1 MHRFKIYK
9 IQMCKYALIN
19 KCDRGENC
27 TFAHD
32 INELRIKPDMR
43 KTKLCKSYIL
53 GKCTDHSCIYAHSVN
68 ELREVGKPAIC
79 QLHREGRCIKGNQCR
94 FAHSINDINTKLVQF
109 YDCED
114 NMISDMNSVSNCD
127 NSLSNIS
134 KGKRL
139 MLSNM
144 KGYQNMRNNNSNF
157 EIEYNMINKRNELL
171 DVVLMENSSNSSVL
185 SNNLAINN
193 FVAKNV
199 QNINRT
205 NLVKT
210 RPNNFASTIY
220 INEKK
225 NDINNQNGIIKNT
238 KLSIINMNDN
248 AKNESFVDNLN
259 CVLQNSC
266 GSSSSNA
273 QNGGRKNGGR
283 QNNTVSTCVDK
294 NENMNFMNNE
304 TDSGLVNNISVLR
317 QSINFQK
324 KIPYNYG
331 EEDIINDNIEFKY
344 SNTQNRI
351 NNNIIENYEHMNN
364 LIDANN
370 YIKKN
375 NLSYVNL
382 CYNRFPDMPIE
393 TSSIQFDEIKNDNK
407 INNNLLGKE
416 KNDLTMDEISYFQIE
431 NKKKDKTYNY
441 KLNKSYTNDYLLTS
455 RENVIYD
462 LDGYISSS
470 NVDEKYENN
479 LYLDLKNK
487 KNNLSS
493 QTNINH
499 YEKKDLKNNDLF
511 YSGFRE
517 MCEFNLGSNNEG
529 NSTHCVD
536 TVGSM
541 SIGNGFELHLK
552 NVNDQDVHKERDE
565 PNKINENNKIETDYK
580 INESCCGENINENDF
595 LNNNKYSS
603 KIIQNASGVSTSNFV
618 GNRFEYEKDEER
630 KCAELESITFDV
642 SGNNISSSLKF
653 ATFGNFAVSDKED
666 EKEIGNIGSV
676 SNLKVDKMD
685 RVEARVT
692 NNECFKESMI
702 YKFGENKTEYLD
714 NIKVAGLDKTI
725 MRRNNMGVNK
735 IKNNFIYREEDK
747 ENRDSR
753 NYVGTDKMISNM
765 NLGNSGKEYV
775 EGDMC
780 FKKYR
785 SKWEEKKIENENED
799 MNYYDG
805 FEISMN
811 KIPKTK
817 NNTSVSKS
825 VETSMNPH
833 MIPYDKNKMKA
844 FNNLNNNRTKENS
857 RDATNLLRGMINP
870 IESPNKFINCD
881 KKLGNMGKGND
892 VENEGSE
899 NNWDYMIRKF
909 SDDRKEKKKEKKKK
923 KKNEDTIEI
932 AENGYS
938 YFKREDIYDNYSM
951 EKINNEI
958 ENDIYNLNDIKKLV
972 TNSKIE
978 NLGYLPF
985 NKNIKKNVMENPNYV
1000 SEFDCCRGG
1009 DNFESKPNEIHNGVM
1024 TKDSKSFYDNNYNG
1038 VPMSILTRTHRDNNS
1053 ASKTEGRKKSCLLVQ
1068 NEEPN
1073 QWDQKCEIVN
1083 NKNEKMNGSIIKGIL
1098 SNFNEINNELLNSGK
1113 SICLDNKKKNINQ
1126 LNNIETKNSSLT
1138 TSNVYEKDNGCPD
1151 FYNYEEGMYE
1161 NEIFSANPFFEV
1173 QRYFDS
1179 PWVYEKKEMENTNI
1193 HNSNIVSSNNIS
1205 GNNKYVS
1212 PIPYTQH
1219 NYKNKTNKQEN
1230 SINFKGNTS
1239 INDEVF
1245 YGHMNQEYNMF
1256 LQNGNE
1262 VENLMIDTNYL
1273 NNLGNTNQYNINK
1286 GNDFWG
1292 QPNFFNYGIENSFY
1306 ENNGNINEI
1315 NNNKDTHF
1323 NNDFFFENKDF
1334 PLNDEEYSMNF
1345 CGDMVFNFAKNVE

>member
-1 MHRFKIYK
+1 
-9 IQMCKYALIN
+9 MCKYALIN

-127 NSLSNIS
+127 NSLGNIS

-144 KGYQNMRNNNSNF
+144 KGYQTVRNNNSNF

-171 DVVLMENSSNSSVL
+171 DVMLMENSSNSSVL

-193 FVAKNV
+193 FVTKNV

-205 NLVKT
+205 NLVKA
-210 RPNNFASTIY
+210 RPNNLGSTIY

-248 AKNESFVDNLN
+248 AKNGSFVENLN

-266 GSSSSNA
+266 ESSSSNG
-273 QNGGRKNGGR
+273 QNGGR
-283 QNNTVSTCVDK
+283 QNDGRQNDGRQNDGRQNDGRQ
-294 NENMNFMNNE
+294 NENMNFVNNE
-304 TDSGLVNNISVLR
+304 TDSDLVNNISVLR

-324 KIPYNYG
+324 KTPYNYG
-331 EEDIINDNIEFKY
+331 EEDIINDNVEFKY
-344 SNTQNRI
+344 SHTPNRI
-351 NNNIIENYEHMNN
+351 NNNIIENYEPMNN
-364 LIDANN
+364 LMDGNN

-375 NLSYVNL
+375 NLNYVNL
-382 CYNRFPDMPIE
+382 CYNRFPDVSIE
-393 TSSIQFDEIKNDNK
+393 TSPIQFDEMKNDNK
-407 INNNLLGKE
+407 VNNNLYGKE
-416 KNDLTMDEISYFQIE
+416 KSNLTMDEISYFQIE
-431 NKKKDKTYNY
+431 NKKKDKGYNY

-470 NVDEKYENN
+470 NIDEKYENN
-479 LYLDLKNK
+479 VYLDLKNK
-487 KNNLSS
+487 RNNLPD
-493 QTNINH
+493 QTNINY
-499 YEKKDLKNNDLF
+499 YEKKDVKNNDLF

-552 NVNDQDVHKERDE
+552 NANDQDVHKERDE
-565 PNKINENNKIETDYK
+565 PNKIKENNKSEIDYK
-580 INESCCGENINENDF
+580 INGSFCGENINDNEF

-603 KIIQNASGVSTSNFV
+603 KIMQNISGVSTSNFV
-618 GNRFEYEKDEER
+618 GNRFECEKDEEI
-630 KCAELESITFDV
+630 KSAELESTTFDV

-653 ATFGNFAVSDKED
+653 ATFGNFVASDKEE
-666 EKEIGNIGSV
+666 EKEVGNIGSV
-676 SNLKVDKMD
+676 SNLKTGKMD
-685 RVEARVT
+685 RVETRGA

-714 NIKVAGLDKTI
+714 NIKVVGLDKTI
-725 MRRNNMGVNK
+725 MRRTNMEGNK
-735 IKNNFIYREEDK
+735 IKNNFIYRDEDK
-747 ENRDSR
+747 ENRSSR
-753 NYVGTDKMISNM
+753 HHFGVDKMVSNM
-765 NLGNSGKEYV
+765 NLENSGKEYV
-775 EGDMC
+775 KDDMC

-785 SKWEEKKIENENED
+785 SKWEGKKIENENED
-799 MNYYDG
+799 MNCYDG

-817 NNTSVSKS
+817 NNASVSKS

-833 MIPYDKNKMKA
+833 MIPYDKNKMKT
-844 FNNLNNNRTKENS
+844 FNNLNNNRNKENS

-870 IESPNKFINCD
+870 IESPNKLRNSD
-881 KKLGNMGKGND
+881 KRLGSMGKGND
-892 VENEGSE
+892 IENEGSE

-909 SDDRKEKKKEKKKK
+909 SDDRKEKKKK
-923 KKNEDTIEI
+923 KKNDDTIEI

-938 YFKREDIYDNYSM
+938 YFKREDMYDNYSV

-972 TNSKIE
+972 TNSKIDHF
-978 NLGYLPF
+978 GYLPF
-985 NKNIKKNVMENPNYV
+985 NKGIKKNGMEDPNYV
-1000 SEFDCCRGG
+1000 SEFDCCRG
-1009 DNFESKPNEIHNGVM
+1009 DEKFENKPNEIRNGVM
-1024 TKDSKSFYDNNYNG
+1024 TKDSKRFYDNKHNG
-1038 VPMSILTRTHRDNNS
+1038 VPISILTRTHRDNNS
-1053 ASKTEGRKKSCLLVQ
+1053 ASKTEGRKKSCLLIQ

-1083 NKNEKMNGSIIKGIL
+1083 NKNEKINGSIIKGIL
-1098 SNFNEINNELLNSGK
+1098 SNFNEINNELLNSRK

-1126 LNNIETKNSSLT
+1126 LNNVEAKNSSPT
-1138 TSNVYEKDNGCPD
+1138 ISNAYEKDNGCPD

-1161 NEIFSANPFFEV
+1161 NEIFSTNPFFEV

-1179 PWVYEKKEMENTNI
+1179 PWAYEKKEMENVST
-1193 HNSNIVSSNNIS
+1193 HNNNIIGNNNIA
-1205 GNNKYVS
+1205 GNNKYAS
-1212 PIPYTQH
+1212 PYTQH
-1219 NYKNKTNKQEN
+1219 NYKNKTNRQEN
-1230 SINFKGNTS
+1230 SISFKGNAST
-1239 INDEVF
+1239 NDEML

-1262 VENLMIDTNYL
+1262 VENLMIDANY
-1273 NNLGNTNQYNINK
+1273 LGNTNQYNINK
-1286 GNDFWG
+1286 GGDFWG
-1292 QPNFFNYGIENSFY
+1292 QPNFFNYGIENDFY

-1315 NNNKDTHF
+1315 NNNKDPNF
-1323 NNDFFFENKDF
+1323 NNNFFFENKDF

-1345 CGDMVFNFAKNVE
+1345 CGDMVFNFAKNAE

>member
-109 YDCED
+109 YDCEE
-114 NMISDMNSVSNCD
+114 NMISDINSVSNCD

-139 MLSNM
+139 ILSNM
-144 KGYQNMRNNNSNF
+144 KGYQNIRDNNSNF

-171 DVVLMENSSNSSVL
+171 DVMLMENSSNSSVL

-193 FVAKNV
+193 FVTKNV

-210 RPNNFASTIY
+210 KPNNFASTIY

-238 KLSIINMNDN
+238 KLSIINMSDN
-248 AKNESFVDNLN
+248 VKNGSFVENLN

-266 GSSSSNA
+266 ESSSSNA
-273 QNGGRKNGGR
+273 QTGGRRNGGR
-283 QNNTVSTCVDK
+283 QNNPVPTCVEK
-294 NENMNFMNNE
+294 NE
-304 TDSGLVNNISVLR
+304 TDSGLVNNISLLR

-324 KIPYNYG
+324 KTPYNYVE
-331 EEDIINDNIEFKY
+331 EEDVINNNVEFKY

-364 LIDANN
+364 LMDGNN

-375 NLSYVNL
+375 NLNYVNL
-382 CYNRFPDMPIE
+382 CYNRFQDMSIE
-393 TSSIQFDEIKNDNK
+393 TSPIQFDDIKN
-407 INNNLLGKE
+407 
-416 KNDLTMDEISYFQIE
+416 E
-431 NKKKDKTYNY
+431 NKKKEKTYNY

-455 RENVIYD
+455 RENGTYD
-462 LDGYISSS
+462 FDGYISSS

-487 KNNLSS
+487 KNNLST
-493 QTNINH
+493 QTNINY
-499 YEKKDLKNNDLF
+499 YEKKDLKNNDLY

-517 MCEFNLGSNNEG
+517 ICEFNLGSNNEG

-565 PNKINENNKIETDYK
+565 QNKIRETDYK
-580 INESCCGENINENDF
+580 INESCCGENVNEF

-603 KIIQNASGVSTSNFV
+603 KIMQNVSEVSTSNFV
-618 GNRFEYEKDEER
+618 GNRFECEKDEER

-642 SGNNISSSLKF
+642 SGNNITSSLKF
-653 ATFGNFAVSDKED
+653 PAFEKFVVSDKEE
-666 EKEIGNIGSV
+666 EKEIGNIGSG
-676 SNLKVDKMD
+676 SNFKMD
-685 RVEARVT
+685 RIEGQVA

-714 NIKVAGLDKTI
+714 TIKLGGLDKTI
-725 MRRNNMGVNK
+725 IRRNNMGGNK
-735 IKNNFIYREEDK
+735 IKNNFIYRDEDK
-747 ENRDSR
+747 ESRSSR
-753 NYVGTDKMISNM
+753 NYFGTDKMVSNI
-765 NLGNSGKEYV
+765 NLESSEKEYV

-785 SKWEEKKIENENED
+785 SKWEEKKIENED

-833 MIPYDKNKMKA
+833 MIPYDKNKMKP
-844 FNNLNNNRTKENS
+844 FNNLSSNNNNRSKENS

-870 IESPNKFINCD
+870 IESPNKLINFD
-881 KKLGNMGKGND
+881 KKLGNMGEGND
-892 VENEGSE
+892 VENEGRE

-909 SDDRKEKKKEKKKK
+909 SDDQKEKKKEKKKK
-923 KKNEDTIEI
+923 KKNDDSIEI
-932 AENGYS
+932 GENGYS
-938 YFKREDIYDNYSM
+938 YLKREDMYDNYSV
-951 EKINNEI
+951 EKIDNEI
-958 ENDIYNLNDIKKLV
+958 ENDIYNMNDIKKV
-972 TNSKIE
+972 VINSKIE
-978 NLGYLPF
+978 HLGYLPF
-985 NKNIKKNVMENPNYV
+985 NKNVKKNVIENENYV

-1009 DNFESKPNEIHNGVM
+1009 ENFESKQNEIDSNVM
-1024 TKDSKSFYDNNYNG
+1024 TKDCKSFYDNNYSG

-1053 ASKTEGRKKSCLLVQ
+1053 ASKTEGRKKSCLLIQ

-1073 QWDQKCEIVN
+1073 QWDQKCENVN

-1098 SNFNEINNELLNSGK
+1098 SNFNEINNELLNPGK

-1126 LNNIETKNSSLT
+1126 INNVEVKNSSLT
-1138 TSNVYEKDNGCPD
+1138 TSNVYKKDNGCPD
-1151 FYNYEEGMYE
+1151 FYNHEEGIYA
-1161 NEIFSANPFFEV
+1161 NEIFSPNPFFEV

-1179 PWVYEKKEMENTNI
+1179 PWVYEKNEMENANT
-1193 HNSNIVSSNNIS
+1193 HNGNIVSSNN
-1205 GNNKYVS
+1205 KHVS
-1212 PIPYTQH
+1212 PTPYTQH

-1230 SINFKGNTS
+1230 NISFKANAS

-1262 VENLMIDTNYL
+1262 VENLINDTNYL
-1273 NNLGNTNQYNINK
+1273 NNLYNTNQYNVNK
-1286 GNDFWG
+1286 GGDFWG
-1292 QPNFFNYGIENSFY
+1292 QPNFFNYGIENNFD
-1306 ENNGNINEI
+1306 ENNGSINET

-1323 NNDFFFENKDF
+1323 NNDFFLENKDF

-1345 CGDMVFNFAKNVE
+1345 CGDMVFNFVKNAE